1 MKSTRH
7 IGSLERQFPH
17 LRNERPNKT
26 GTLTPALALVATGAI
41 VVLGAT
47 LIPVADTARDFRK
60 ETRPVEAATDPY
72 QPMRWADLIPAGWS
86 ASTEI
91 RKIQEQHRGV
101 VDADPR
107 ARASLG
113 KIREVLDAAP
123 TEPLLDGRRIR
134 IPGYVVPL
142 GGLSGGALEF
152 LLVPYFG
159 ACIHT
164 PPPPSNQT
172 IHVNLSEPFKKL
184 AAMDA
189 VWVRGTLTV
198 ERNESAGAVSG
209 YRLTDA
215 SVEPYKPSTGK

>member
-7 IGSLERQFPH
+7 VGSLERQFPH

-26 GTLTPALALVATGAI
+26 GALTPALALVATGVI

-60 ETRPVEAATDPY
+60 ETRSVEAATDEFH
-72 QPMRWADLIPAGWS
+72 PMRWADLIPTDWS
-86 ASTEI
+86 ASTQI
-91 RKIQEQHRGV
+91 RQIQEQHRGV
-101 VDADPR
+101 ADNDPR
-107 ARASLG
+107 ARASLT

-123 TEPLLDGRRIR
+123 TEPSLDGRRIR

-142 GGLSGGALEF
+142 GGPSRGALEF

-164 PPPPSNQT
+164 PPPPSNQ
-172 IHVNLSEPFKKL
+172 IVHVKLSESFKKL

-198 ERNESAGAVSG
+198 ERNESAVAISG
-209 YRLTDA
+209 YRLTNA